1 MYAHILMLRP
11 NRALENSPALIVCSF
26 REGDVVRSWQAGAP
40 TGETSRDRYDVHD
53 HLPGGGHRVGHALRD
68 DRLAIFNNL
77 KAFIA
82 SLPVVRIGC
91 VGEVLAPELRHGRPG
106 LWFCQLGYV
115 PAASE
120 RLHQ

>member
-1 MYAHILMLRP
+1 MRLT
-11 NRALENSPALIVCSF
+11 
-26 REGDVVRSWQAGAP
+26 RSAP
-40 TGETSRDRYDVHD
+40 TSARSTSETSRDSYDVHD

-68 DRLAIFNNL
+68 DRLAMFNNL

-91 VGEVLAPELRHGRPG
+91 VGEVLAPELRHDRPG
-106 LWFCQLGYV
+106 LSFWQLGYV

-120 RLHQ
+120 RLDQEHARVRAATSTVEDRLRDRRSHRP